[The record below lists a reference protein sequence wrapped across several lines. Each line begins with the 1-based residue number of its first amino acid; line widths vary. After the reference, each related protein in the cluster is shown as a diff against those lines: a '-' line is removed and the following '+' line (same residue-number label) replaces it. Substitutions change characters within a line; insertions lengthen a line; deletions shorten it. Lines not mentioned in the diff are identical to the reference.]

1 MKGVAMP
8 RRNSNALG
16 KPQGVKKK
24 VIPMLETPVFKRV
37 TVPLSIGSRI
47 DDDTIAALKA
57 VFSK

>member
-1 MKGVAMP
+1 MP

-24 VIPMLETPVFKRV
+24 VIRMPETPVFKRV
-37 TVPLSIGSRI
+37 VVPLSVASRI
-47 DDDTIAALKA
+47 DSDTLAALKA

>member
-1 MKGVAMP
+1 MP

-37 TVPLSIGSRI
+37 TVPLSVASRI
-47 DDDTIAALKA
+47 DNDTLVALQA
-57 VFSK
+57 VFGK

>member
-1 MKGVAMP
+1 MP

-24 VIPMLETPVFKRV
+24 PAPMLETPVFKRV
-37 TVPLSIGSRI
+37 VVPLSVASRI
-47 DDDTIAALKA
+47 DSDTLTALKA